1 MRSAILSFLSILL
14 WQSTVV
20 PATAQSEKTTVSG
33 PAEVVTASVLEVGGM
48 QLRLYGIAAP
58 QKGERCPLNGR
69 DIDCGHVAAT
79 QLMDL
84 TAGATVTCEIQSE
97 ETEPPTAKCLAED
110 YDLSEGMVYTGWARP
125 LVFAPDTLKEVQ
137 ETARTRRHGLWA
149 GDFPP
154 SVKAVAYTPED
165 SGF

>member
-84 TAGATVTCEIQSE
+84 GDRNLRDPERRDGAADSQMPSRGLRFVRRYGLYRLGPAAGFRA
-97 ETEPPTAKCLAED
+97 
-110 YDLSEGMVYTGWARP
+110 
-125 LVFAPDTLKEVQ
+125 
-137 ETARTRRHGLWA
+137 
-149 GDFPP
+149 
-154 SVKAVAYTPED
+154 
-165 SGF
+165 